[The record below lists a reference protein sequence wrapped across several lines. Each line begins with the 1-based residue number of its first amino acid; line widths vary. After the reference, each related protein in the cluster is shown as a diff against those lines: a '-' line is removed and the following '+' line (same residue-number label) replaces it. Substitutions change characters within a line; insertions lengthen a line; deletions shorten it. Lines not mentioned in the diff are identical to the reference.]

1 METSPTAP
9 SRSKF
14 LRFGK
19 SLFTWR
25 AARRVLVGFAIL
37 ATLLAIFYAEE
48 NWRGK
53 RAWEKC
59 KRELEAKG
67 MDFNWE
73 ALVPPPV
80 PDEQNIF
87 KVPKM
92 AEWFAKLDWQPPS
105 TNELSQRLAN
115 SRTSSVGA
123 STNAIQTAADARE
136 YLAWSDQFSP
146 EFDLMREALR
156 RPYARIDG
164 NYTQPM
170 ALPVP
175 NFVMMRSVDQTLAQR
190 AHCHLLLGEPDKAL
204 RELTLIHDLCRILKG
219 APTGKPMT
227 LVAAMI
233 NVAVTGL
240 YANTVADGLR
250 MNAWREPQLIVLEQ
264 QLGEINLTPMLATS
278 FRCEQISST
287 RTLETTPRAELVKL
301 FDGFDQAYRN
311 SHKAAYRLIKYAPQ
325 GWLYQNLV
333 AHAHLGRPFLD
344 AFDVANQTVS
354 PRHLDE
360 SARAIQDAVGRD
372 FRHNFLTSLAM
383 PNFVK
388 AIQTFAR
395 NQTSANEAAVA
406 CALERYRLVHGG
418 YPETLS
424 ALAPHFIAKLP
435 HDTMGQPFK
444 YRRTNDEKFLLY
456 SVGWNETDDDG
467 KATFDQNGFIENTSP
482 DWVWPLRR
490 P

>member
-1 METSPTAP
+1 MEADSINRP
-9 SRSKF
+9 
-14 LRFGK
+14 K
-19 SLFTWR
+19 SLFPWR
-25 AARRVLVGFAIL
+25 AARRGLVGLAIF
-37 ATLLAIFYAEE
+37 ATLIAAFYAEE

-67 MDFNWE
+67 MNFSWDAFI
-73 ALVPPPV
+73 PPPV

-92 AEWFAKLDWQPPS
+92 AEWFVRNGPPQTA
-105 TNELSQRLAN
+105 TNEFSQRLAN
-115 SRTSSVGA
+115 PKTGSVGGA
-123 STNAIQTAADARE
+123 SNAIQSAADARE

-156 RPYARIDG
+156 RPYARMDG
-164 NYTQPM
+164 DYARPATI
-170 ALPVP
+170 PVP
-175 NFVMMRSVDQTLAQR
+175 NFIMMRIVDQTLAQR
-190 AHCHLLLGEPDKAL
+190 AHCFLLIGEPDKAL
-204 RELTLIHDLCRILKG
+204 RELTLFHNLCRVLEG

-240 YANTVADGLR
+240 YANTVADGLL
-250 MNAWREPQLIVLEQ
+250 MNAWREPELIALQQ
-264 QLGEINLTPMLATS
+264 QLGEINLTPILETS

-287 RTLETTPRAELVKL
+287 RTLETTPRAELIKL

-311 SHKAAYRLIKYAPQ
+311 SHQAAFRLITFAPQ
-325 GWLYQNLV
+325 GWFYQNMV
-333 AHAHLGRPFLD
+333 AHAQFGRPFLD
-344 AFDVANQTVS
+344 AFDVTNQTVS

-360 SARAIQDAVGRD
+360 SARAIQDAVDHD
-372 FRHNFLTSLAM
+372 FRHHFLTSLAM

-388 AIQTFAR
+388 AIQRFAL
-395 NQTSANEAAVA
+395 NQTSATGAAVA

-418 YPETLS
+418 YPETLN
-424 ALAPHFIAKLP
+424 ALAPQFIAKLP

-444 YRRTNDEKFLLY
+444 YRRAGEGRFLLY

-467 KATFDQNGFIENTSP
+467 KTTFDQNGFIENTSP
-482 DWVWPLRR
+482 DWAWPLRK